1 MVSALQLI
9 PDIVFAVLGEIHDQ
23 CSWESGVA
31 ADRRGLGAVP
41 RDQQAAACADPGVV
55 VGIGEKNLDICE

>member
-1 MVSALQLI
+1 MFL
-9 PDIVFAVLGEIHDQ
+9 
-23 CSWESGVA
+23 ESGVA

-55 VGIGEKNLDICE
+55 VGIGEKNLHICEQPAMIIPDLA